1 MTPAAHPAVV
11 AVLAFYALFAV
22 TGLLAWVT
30 GRYGRKG
37 QLK

>member
-30 GRYGRKG
+30 GKIERKG
-37 QLK
+37 KHQ